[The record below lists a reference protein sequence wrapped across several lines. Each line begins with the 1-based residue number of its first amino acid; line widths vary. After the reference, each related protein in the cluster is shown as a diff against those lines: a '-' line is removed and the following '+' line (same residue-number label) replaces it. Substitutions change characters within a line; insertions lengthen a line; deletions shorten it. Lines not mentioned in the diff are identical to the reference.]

1 MVSLILRQLYSSGQ
15 ETGWAPE
22 QVLTHQRKEEA
33 IEKNN
38 KPKLGEE
45 LMSMYVLPKTDRRLA
60 KSDNSHVKPPPELK
74 SMEDVSTS
82 KALFLPSTLLVLAT
96 E

>member
-1 MVSLILRQLYSSGQ
+1 V
-15 ETGWAPE
+15 

-38 KPKLGEE
+38 KPKLSEG
-45 LMSMYVLPKTDRRLA
+45 LMSMYVMPKTDRRLA
-60 KSDNSHVKPPPELK
+60 KRDNSHVIPPLELIPMK
-74 SMEDVSTS
+74 DVSTS
-82 KALFLPSTLLVLAT
+82 KTLFLPSTLLVLAT